1 MNTMMT
7 EQIPGPWTVDDLDR
21 LPDDDGK
28 RYEIIDGVLFVS
40 ASPVPRHQMALMG
53 LLRLLDQHR
62 PPHLIVLPA
71 PLDVVLAHDT
81 VGEPDILLAPTDAFG
96 PKNLQVPP
104 LLAVEVLSPSTRAV
118 DRRIKKERY
127 ERAGVPSY
135 WLLDPDLMRL
145 TVYELGADGYR
156 EIADIAGTDT
166 WTAHAPFKVTI
177 TPAALLPDGPA

>member
-1 MNTMMT
+1 MMT

-40 ASPVPRHQMALMG
+40 AAPVPRHQMALMG

-62 PPHLIVLPA
+62 PPDLLVLPA
-71 PLDVVLAHDT
+71 PLDIVLAHDT
-81 VGEPDILLAPTDAFG
+81 VVEPDILVAPLAAFG

-104 LLAVEVLSPSTRAV
+104 LLAVEVLSPTTRAV
-118 DRRIKKERY
+118 DDRVKKERY

-135 WLLDPDLMRL
+135 WLLDIDPMRL
-145 TVYELGADGYR
+145 TVYELRNGGYA
-156 EIADIAGTDT
+156 EIADVAGTDT
-166 WTAHAPFKVTI
+166 WTAHAPYDVTI
-177 TPAALLPDGPA
+177 TPAALLPEGLA